1 MATLRREIKVT
12 VSAERAWD
20 AVRDF
25 GALHERL
32 VPGFVTAT
40 HLDGGD
46 RVVTLFNGTVL
57 RERLVALDDERRRL
71 VWSIVDGPYS
81 HHNGAIDVFA
91 EDDGGCVVVWTSDLL
106 PDEAAQRTSES
117 MDRGTG
123 DEAHTGRQAETQATR
138 LENAQK

>member
-32 VPGFVTAT
+32 VPGFVTAA

-46 RVVTLFNGTVL
+46 RVVTFFNGTIR
-57 RERLVALDDERRRL
+57 REPRL
-71 VWSIVDGPYS
+71 
-81 HHNGAIDVFA
+81 
-91 EDDGGCVVVWTSDLL
+91 T
-106 PDEAAQRTSES
+106 QR
-117 MDRGTG
+117 
-123 DEAHTGRQAETQATR
+123 
-138 LENAQK
+138 